1 MLTSKQRAKLRG
13 IASTQEDVVIIGK
26 EGLTNPVITS
36 IREVINARE
45 LIKIKV
51 LQMCEITPREIA
63 DKLEEFLNAD
73 VVGVVGSKVILY
85 KKSDKKGIKH
95 IEL

>member
-13 IASTQEDVVIIGK
+13 MASVQEDVVIIGK
-26 EGLTNPVITS
+26 EGLTNSVITS
-36 IREVINARE
+36 IREVISARE
-45 LIKIKV
+45 LIKIKILPV
-51 LQMCEITPREIA
+51 CEETPREVA
-63 DKLEEFLNAD
+63 DKLEEYLNAE
-73 VVGVVGSKVILY
+73 VAGVIGTKVILY